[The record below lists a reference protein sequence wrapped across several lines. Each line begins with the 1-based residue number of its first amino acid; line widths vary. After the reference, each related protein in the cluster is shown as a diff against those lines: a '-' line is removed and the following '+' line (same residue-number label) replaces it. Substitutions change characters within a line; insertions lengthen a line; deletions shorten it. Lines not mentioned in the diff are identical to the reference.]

1 VTELADRALTIRRNA
16 VKIAQARGQG
26 YVSQA
31 LGTAEILA
39 CLFFRELK
47 LETDRFVLSPGHYAL
62 AVYSVMAE
70 LGEYDFDELRT
81 YGMDGSRIEESPL
94 EGLPGFEATAGSL
107 AQGLSQA
114 VGMALGLRLSG
125 SAGRVF
131 CLISDGELQEGQVWE
146 AAQAA
151 AHYKLDNLVVVLDLN
166 ERQVDG
172 FTADV
177 LGVEP
182 VCEKFRAFGFAA
194 IEVDGHDLRAICA
207 GLDEFAAAPTP
218 AILVCRTALGHG
230 VPEFEEAEYPHYLR
244 LEPEVWE
251 RALAALA

>member
-1 VTELADRALTIRRNA
+1 MR
-16 VKIAQARGQG
+16 IAQARGQG
-26 YVSQA
+26 YASQA

-39 CLFFRELK
+39 CLFFRELN
-47 LETDRFVLSPGHYAL
+47 LEADRFVLSPGHYAL

-70 LGEYDFDELRT
+70 LGEYDFDELLT
-81 YGMDGSRIEESPL
+81 YGMDGSLIEESPL

-107 AQGLSQA
+107 GQGLSQA
-114 VGMALGLRLSG
+114 VGMALGMRLNG

-151 AHYKLDNLVVVLDLN
+151 AHYKLDNLFVVLDLN
-166 ERQVDG
+166 GCQVDG
-172 FTADV
+172 LTADV

-182 VCEKFRAFGFAA
+182 VCQKFRAFGLVAV
-194 IEVDGHDLRAICA
+194 EVDGHDVEGICA
-207 GLDEFAAAPTP
+207 GLDELAAAPAP
-218 AILVCRTALGHG
+218 GILVCRTKLGHG

-251 RALAALA
+251 RALEGLV